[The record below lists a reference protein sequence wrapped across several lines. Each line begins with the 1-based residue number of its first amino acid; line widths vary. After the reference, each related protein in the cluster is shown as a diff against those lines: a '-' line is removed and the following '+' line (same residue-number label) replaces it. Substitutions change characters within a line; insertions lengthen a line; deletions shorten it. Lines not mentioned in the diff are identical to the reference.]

1 MAKCIKDAEPRWAKN
16 SNNCNGRGIHGTPV
30 TRNMKDCGVGLEE
43 RMESKLQYSSL
54 WMQVL
59 CMKTG

>member
-1 MAKCIKDAEPRWAKN
+1 MQNLGGLRSKN
-16 SNNCNGRGIHGTPV
+16 SNNCNGRAIHGTLV

-43 RMESKLQYSSL
+43 RMESKLRYSSL